1 MKIENISTIGD
12 FIENK
17 NEKKHLTEWIR
28 SNGIEIL
35 WKITCLPNTQSQ

>member
-17 NEKKHLTEWIR
+17 NEKKAFNRMNSFKRNWNSVENYVP
-28 SNGIEIL
+28 S
-35 WKITCLPNTQSQ
+35 